1 MSPAIWRKSN
11 AEWQPLL
18 PSGFPSEAALHDLIE
33 EAPNL
38 LPLSGDPALTLL
50 GREYAIGPG
59 YVDLLAVDAEG
70 RPTIIEIK
78 LRRNAEAR
86 RAVVA
91 QILTYAAYLKG
102 LSAADLESSTRGY
115 LGQGTATS
123 IAEAVAQADQ
133 SGQFDSNAFDDALA
147 ESLSSGAFRLV
158 LVLDEAPAE
167 LVQLVG
173 YLESIS
179 SGIII
184 DLITVSAYQVGDEQI
199 LVPQRVD
206 PEHLPE
212 TAAPAQRRIAAPAPH
227 QAEGSE
233 AFERAI
239 EHAAAEDQGPLS
251 RLLAW
256 ARELEAAQLAT
267 LRTAIGKGR
276 EILLVWIRGE
286 KAGMVSIWN
295 DNGPYLSLWRS
306 VIVRRASPHLAVIET
321 EFAKPVGQGTTIAA
335 PSEALLEALG
345 SAYRYA
351 ADNPPTWNGKDFY
364 IAFGE
369 GHRRSWDDAKTYG
382 FVSAGGGEWY
392 SRSLKQLKT
401 GSRVFVYIPQGSGVG
416 GYVAV
421 GEVLGEAALAKDF
434 RVEKDGQVV
443 SYLDVAKAPDAGEAA
458 DNPALAEW
466 VVPVRWLVALDRDD
480 AIKDSDF
487 FANQNSAV
495 KLMHPYTQERLREA
509 FNLPD

>member
-1 MSPAIWRKSN
+1 MSPAIWRKSDE
-11 AEWQPLL
+11 EWQPLL

-59 YVDLLAVDAEG
+59 YVDLLAVDADG
-70 RPTIIEIK
+70 RVTVIEIK
-78 LRRNAEAR
+78 LQRNAEAR
-86 RAVVA
+86 RTVVA

-102 LSAADLESSTRGY
+102 LSVADLEASTRGY
-115 LGQGTATS
+115 LARGTATS
-123 IAEAVAQADQ
+123 IAEAVEQADQ
-133 SGQFDSNAFDDALA
+133 SGQFDREAFEDVLA
-147 ESLSSGAFRLV
+147 DSLTTGAFRLV
-158 LVLDEAPAE
+158 LVLDEAPLE

-179 SGIII
+179 SGIIV
-184 DLITVSAYQVGDEQI
+184 DLITVSAYQVGEEQI

-212 TAAPAQRRIAAPAPH
+212 PVTPAQRRQTTPAKR
-227 QAEGSE
+227 EIDGSE
-233 AFERAI
+233 AFEQAV
-239 EHAAAEDQGPLS
+239 EHAAPEHQDSL
-251 RLLAW
+251 RNLLGW

-267 LRTAIGKGR
+267 LRTVLGKGR
-276 EILLVWIRGE
+276 EIVLVWLRGE
-286 KAGMVSIWN
+286 KAGLVSIWN
-295 DNGPYLSLWRS
+295 DSGPYISLWRS
-306 VIVRRASPHLAVIET
+306 VIVRRAWPHLASIE
-321 EFAKPVGQGTTIAA
+321 AAVGKPIGQGTTAA
-335 PSEALLEALG
+335 RPSAALLEEIAA
-345 SAYRYA
+345 AYRYA
-351 ADNPPTWNGKDFY
+351 AEHPPTWSGKDFY
-364 IAFGE
+364 FAFGE
-369 GHRRSWDDAKTYG
+369 DHRRDWDDAKQYG
-382 FVSAGGGEWY
+382 FVSAGGGAWY

-401 GSRVFVYIPQGSGVG
+401 GNRVFVYIPQGSGVG
-416 GYVAV
+416 GYVGV
-421 GEVLGEAALAKDF
+421 GEVLGEAALAKDL

-443 SYLDVAKAPDAGEAA
+443 SYVDVARAPDAGEAG

-466 VVPVRWLVALDRDD
+466 VVPIRWIVALDRDQ
-480 AIKDSDF
+480 AIKDPDF